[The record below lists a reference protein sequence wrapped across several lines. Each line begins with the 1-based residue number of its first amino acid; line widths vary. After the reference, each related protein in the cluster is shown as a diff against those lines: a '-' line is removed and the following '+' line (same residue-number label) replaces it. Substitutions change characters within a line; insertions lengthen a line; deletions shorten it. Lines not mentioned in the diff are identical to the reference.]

1 MLDSAEIKLVK
12 SFGRLS
18 GLNTGLSPLANT
30 VVTLM
35 SNSRKLAFTITKKKE
50 TDTYRDLFSLIL
62 IQVRWTKLNLDPKDA
77 FFTLTTLYLVNIV
90 PIKTGLEA
98 IILRDMSSLTV
109 FLMS

>member
-18 GLNTGLSPLANT
+18 GLNTGLSPLVNT
-30 VVTLM
+30 VVSLM
-35 SNSRKLAFTITKKKE
+35 SNSRKLVFTITKRKK

-62 IQVRWTKLNLDPKDA
+62 IQVRWTKLNLDPKDV
-77 FFTLTTLYLVNIV
+77 FFILTILYLVNTV
-90 PIKTGLEA
+90 PITTGLEV
-98 IILRDMSSLTV
+98 IILRDMSSLIV